1 LLIIWNKNEYFSFL
15 WLNEKWN
22 KFKWWI
28 KWKKK
33 LAEALRKKKLSKL
46 NEQKKFSGKY
56 LKTHTK
62 NTHLTY

>member
-1 LLIIWNKNEYFSFL
+1 MMNKMKKISRSF
-15 WLNEKWN
+15 K
-22 KFKWWI
+22 
-28 KWKKK
+28 
-33 LAEALRKKKLSKL
+33 KKKLSKL